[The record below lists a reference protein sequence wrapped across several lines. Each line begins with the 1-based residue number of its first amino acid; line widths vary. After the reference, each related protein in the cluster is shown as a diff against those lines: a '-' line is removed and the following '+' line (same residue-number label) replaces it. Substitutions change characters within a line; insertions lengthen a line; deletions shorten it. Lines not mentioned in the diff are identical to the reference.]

1 MYSPVAPHRV
11 QDVGICHW
19 EGLVFPRSVALDNT
33 DLSNHLDNDEL
44 PWKSLK
50 VRLTRTSIPWYIF
63 DDALC
68 CGS

>member
-33 DLSNHLDNDEL
+33 GLSNHLGSDEL

-50 VRLTRTSIPWYIF
+50 SSSYQDEHPMVYI
-63 DDALC
+63 
-68 CGS
+68 